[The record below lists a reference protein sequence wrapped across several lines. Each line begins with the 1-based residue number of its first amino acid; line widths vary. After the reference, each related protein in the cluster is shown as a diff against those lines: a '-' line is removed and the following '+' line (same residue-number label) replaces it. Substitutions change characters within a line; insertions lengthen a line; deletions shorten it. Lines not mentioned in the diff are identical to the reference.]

1 MLCLVAVMCVGAG
14 FAQEKKAKAEKKI
27 VTTVFC
33 TDIDCEGCAR
43 KVYNS
48 IPFEKGV
55 KDCKVDVKAKTV
67 TVGKLSL
74 DHVKK
79 YDAELKAAGIESNV
93 PSPKLLPDYAR
104 KF

>member
-1 MLCLVAVMCVGAG
+1 MKKIFALCLAVLMCAGMG
-14 FAQEKKAKAEKKI
+14 FAQDKKAKTEKQV

-55 KDCKVDVKAKTV
+55 KDVKVDVKAKTV
-67 TVGKLSL
+67 TVQ
-74 DHVKK
+74 
-79 YDAELKAAGIESNV
+79 YDASKNSDEALVNAFTKIKVKAAPE
-93 PSPKLLPDYAR
+93 K
-104 KF
+104 K

>member
-1 MLCLVAVMCVGAG
+1 MKKILMLCLVAVMCVGAG

-33 TDIDCEGCAR
+33 TDIDCEGCAK

-55 KDCKVDVKAKTV
+55 TDCKVDVKAKTV
-67 TVGKLSL
+67 TVQ
-74 DHVKK
+74 
-79 YDAELKAAGIESNV
+79 YDAAKNSDAALVEAFTKIKVKAE
-93 PSPKLLPDYAR
+93 PK
-104 KF
+104 KK

>member
-1 MLCLVAVMCVGAG
+1 MCVGAG

-33 TDIDCEGCAR
+33 TDIDCEGCAK

-67 TVGKLSL
+67 TVQ
-74 DHVKK
+74 
-79 YDAELKAAGIESNV
+79 YDAAKNSDAALVEAFTKIKVKAE
-93 PSPKLLPDYAR
+93 PK
-104 KF
+104 KK